1 MPIPNHCFECS
12 KPINASDGW
21 YCERCKPESD
31 EEE

>member
-21 YCERCKPESD
+21 YCEQCKPD